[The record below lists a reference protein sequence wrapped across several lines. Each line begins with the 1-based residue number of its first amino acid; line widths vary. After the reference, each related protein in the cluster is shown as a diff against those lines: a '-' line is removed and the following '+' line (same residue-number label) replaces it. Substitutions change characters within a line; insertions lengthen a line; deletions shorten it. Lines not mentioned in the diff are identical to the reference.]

1 MHGHLHAEE
10 EVAHMI
16 VTTVLKK
23 KIYHKLHLD
32 SGKVVESFLTKHL
45 HQVIDTYKNIPNPS
59 TTEVRKKAPI
69 FVCWW
74 QGEENAPE
82 IVRICIASIRR
93 NAHNHPVILVTRSN
107 WNEWADIPSF
117 ILKKVESKQITFT
130 HFSDILRM
138 ALLARHGGLWLDATM
153 FIASPISETIFSKSY
168 WTIHREVS
176 NSITKGRWTGYCQ
189 AGQPNALIHSFCRD
203 FFYAYWTKYDKL
215 IDYFLI
221 DYVMDIGYRNLPHMR
236 QLIDSVSP
244 SNQRVMDLDRSFNL
258 AYEPEAYQK
267 LVSSQQFFKLNWKR
281 TYATEVDGKP
291 TMYQHFLDEQRTFLT

>member
-1 MHGHLHAEE
+1 
-10 EVAHMI
+10 MI